1 MPWFLSR
8 FVVPVKTW
16 AGVEGAALTT
26 INSRK
31 IRSRR
36 LYKNDSDQG
45 NFRLLR
51 DTPMLQVLGPRL
63 VARTKSAKS
72 RGSLGAMHTLG
83 GNMRSDSDIKR
94 DVEQELSW
102 DPDIDP
108 TDIAVAVKNGVVTL
122 TGYVRSYAHKFAAE
136 RAAKRVV
143 GVVGVAN
150 DLEVRLPQVDE
161 KPDPEIARDV
171 VANLKMWLPNSWEH
185 IKAIVKD
192 RWVTL
197 EGEVEWNYQRE
208 YAERAV
214 RWIKGVKGVSNLIR
228 LHPRVAPSPTEIKQ
242 KIEEAFR
249 RSALIDANRVTVETS
264 GGEVVLRGNV
274 RSWAERE
281 EAERAAW
288 LAPGVIRVDNRIV
301 VSP

>member
-1 MPWFLSR
+1 M
-8 FVVPVKTW
+8 VPVKTW
-16 AGVEGAALTT
+16 SGVEGAALTT

-31 IRSRR
+31 IRSRQ
-36 LYKNDSDQG
+36 LHKNDSDQG

-51 DTPMLQVLGPRL
+51 DTQVLGPRL
-63 VARTKSAKS
+63 VARTRSAKS

-150 DLEVRLPQVDE
+150 DLEVRLPQVD
-161 KPDPEIARDV
+161 DCARRRREPQDV
-171 VANLKMWLPNSWEH
+171 AAQFLGAHQSDRERPVGDARRRGRVELP
-185 IKAIVKD
+185 
-192 RWVTL
+192 T
-197 EGEVEWNYQRE
+197 G
-208 YAERAV
+208 V
-214 RWIKGVKGVSNLIR
+214 RGKG
-228 LHPRVAPSPTEIKQ
+228 
-242 KIEEAFR
+242 
-249 RSALIDANRVTVETS
+249 SALDQ
-264 GGEVVLRGNV
+264 RGQGRQQLDPPTPTGSAV
-274 RSWAERE
+274 ADGDQAEDRGSVQ
-281 EAERAAW
+281 AQRT
-288 LAPGVIRVDNRIV
+288 GRR
-301 VSP
+301 